1 MGIKK
6 NFSGVIIVMMT
17 TATEGRVPLSV
28 FNEGRA
34 GEIFAEVRHSGTKL
48 VINSDDSTACVL
60 MSPEEFSD
68 KFNEA
73 ILVGI
78 AKERMSHFD
87 PSRLISQ
94 EEFDRRFGITEK
106 DLEGW
111 EDIELE

>member
-1 MGIKK
+1 MSA
-6 NFSGVIIVMMT
+6 NNTVI
-17 TATEGRVPLSV
+17 PLSA
-28 FNEGRA
+28 FNEGKA
-34 GEIFAEVRHSGTKL
+34 AEIFGEVRRSGTKL
-48 VINSDDSTACVL
+48 VVNDDDSAACVI
-60 MSPEEFSD
+60 MSPEEYSD

-78 AKERMSHFD
+78 AKERMRHFD

-111 EDIELE
+111 EKIELE